1 MNLLVEERLIF
12 LFVIISIPALVY
24 AVERLT
30 KRKVYN
36 RVLVLL
42 LYVVLTWFYIDKVE
56 IYYRNKLIKQTESLK
71 QETSYPQEP
80 DPFIRA
86 LIKVINYFEDR
97 VGGGVTSAVLPHH
110 RAHDSIYAIPFRRT
124 GKELPSSSKCARPY
138 IQNPRNIS
146 FQGFVVTYRITET
159 YIKMG
164 SVPEPNQN
172 LLAHRP
178 VKLKAFYHSF

>member
-1 MNLLVEERLIF
+1 MNLLAEERLIF

-36 RVLVLL
+36 RVIILL
-42 LYVVLTWFYIDKVE
+42 LYVMLTWFYIDKVE

-71 QETSYPQEP
+71 QETSYPQKP

-86 LIKVINYFEDR
+86 LIKVINYFEEKKDR

-110 RAHDSIYAIPFRRT
+110 RAY
-124 GKELPSSSKCARPY
+124 
-138 IQNPRNIS
+138 
-146 FQGFVVTYRITET
+146 
-159 YIKMG
+159 G
-164 SVPEPNQN
+164 SV
-172 LLAHRP
+172 HGG
-178 VKLKAFYHSF
+178 S